1 MKKWKQLVVFV
12 MILTMVMGMTSFAAN
27 DSGIASGAKVAG
39 VRAATPTD
47 PTPQDPEVKPP
58 VDNGDDNQD
67 DNNTTE
73 PETPSTGSDVTG
85 AIDTE
90 AAPAATV
97 DAKTAVVDGREVE
110 VELVVQTIDAANKE
124 VEKIK
129 TALKAQAAALT
140 GFKADSRNKTFLFD
154 VDLLIKGG
162 GSVGTTL
169 DQPIAVSIDCGSRF
183 PAGTTKDNLR
193 VLHYSSSK
201 GAWEKRKILSYVNGV
216 VTAEF
221 DSFSPVALSYSAI
234 AVPDEDS
241 ELTTSTNDAWKLT
254 SGIQKNKYNVITLT
268 WNKLGGKKDRYEIGF
283 FKTPEDA
290 NPYKIVTTKKTSY
303 KFSKAVCGNEYFFK
317 VRVKGSS
324 AWSDTC
330 YAYTT
335 LEGKG
340 APQIT
345 SVKTTYNT
353 ITIKWKKVTGAKG
366 YAIYDSPSAETPIA
380 TVKGTKV
387 TFKNVA
393 TGLSFQYFV
402 RPVRENSVGD
412 VSEAATGTT
421 ELQALKG
428 VKVRGLDSA
437 SVKVTWS
444 KVKGATGY
452 YVEIWCD
459 QCQRYESIDGEMLT
473 PVVRNSLVVY
483 GLDANRSYKFRVTP
497 LRGSYDGTAGE
508 GQGRTKN
515 VPN

>member
-12 MILTMVMGMTSFAAN
+12 MILTMVMGMTSFAAGAG
-27 DSGIASGAKVAG
+27 DSGTSGTGTVSGGSVSGDNTTPKPPT
-39 VRAATPTD
+39 TPTT
-47 PTPQDPEVKPP
+47 PT
-58 VDNGDDNQD
+58 
-67 DNNTTE
+67 
-73 PETPSTGSDVTG
+73 TPSTGTDVTG
-85 AIDTE
+85 TIDAE

-97 DAKTAVVDGREVE
+97 DTKTAVVGGKEVE
-110 VELVVQTIDAANKE
+110 VELVVQTIDAANKDSKE
-124 VEKIK
+124 VEKIT

-154 VDLLIKGG
+154 VDLQIKGG
-162 GSVGTTL
+162 GNVGTSL

-193 VLHYSSSK
+193 VLHYSYSK
-201 GAWEKRKILSYVNGV
+201 GAWEKRKILSYVDGV

-353 ITIKWKKVTGAKG
+353 ITIKWKKVTGAKS

-393 TGLSFQYFV
+393 TGLSFRYFV

-437 SVKVTWS
+437 SVKVTWK